1 MQNSLVMRTEAT
13 YVLNFLIYIQNIYFN
28 QSRSEEEYKFPYFPS
43 IIAFEEDFQTKY
55 KDLWNEVS
63 RRITEHQSNGVKIFY
78 DEKDLFYQ
86 GLFLNN
92 SDSLKK
98 YSEIY
103 KSFKIWWDSL
113 AGGFS
118 VERSIDVYCQE
129 LYEELASLLSQK
141 GIEPKKELNISLIY
155 DECKLVELDVSS
167 YFVVLTIHDFV
178 VNRKDWVSKLLK
190 CIY

>member
-13 YVLNFLIYIQNIYFN
+13 YALNFLIYIQNIYLN
-28 QSRSEEEYKFPYFPS
+28 QSRSEKEYKFPYFPS
-43 IIAFEEDFQTKY
+43 ITAFEEDFQVKY

-63 RRITEHQSNGVKIFY
+63 RRISERQSNGVKIFY
-78 DEKDLFYQ
+78 AEKDLFYRT
-86 GLFLNN
+86 LFLNN
-92 SDSLKK
+92 SASLKN

-103 KSFKIWWDSL
+103 KSFKVWWDSL

-118 VERSIDVYCQE
+118 VERSIDVYRQE
-129 LYEELASLLSQK
+129 LYVELSSLLSQK
-141 GIEPKKELNISLIY
+141 GIEPQKELNISLIY
-155 DECKLVELDVSS
+155 DECLLVELDVSS
-167 YFVVLTIHDFV
+167 YFVVLTIRDFV